1 MKKIEQNKINP
12 KSEINIVDDG
22 SWNLA
27 LSYLDGR
34 EFETAFPKTWNVC
47 CTFALEISLVEIYT
61 PEVCSKIYSKVHT
74 LQNY

>member
-12 KSEINIVDDG
+12 QSEINIVDDG

-47 CTFALEISLVEIYT
+47 CTFALEIYLVEIYT
-61 PEVCSKIYSKVHT
+61 KKT
-74 LQNY
+74 RGLFQDL